1 MTVNQSSRTAGFTW
15 LLQIAIAASF
25 FKLAFA
31 PQSQAIFTSFGGQ
44 TGATASALAE
54 LMVAALLLIP
64 AGFLTRIDPSC
75 SCSARE
81 IRGWGDVGGWIGYAN
96 VVGAVLALGVIGGAI
111 ATHLLAVGIS
121 IPLGPGSAT
130 TDGGSF
136 FALEMIIA
144 VMAGAVFF
152 LRRREANAFV
162 HALVHVAK
170 TPSKAVPAVQ

>member
-31 PQSQAIFTSFGGQ
+31 PQSQAIFTSFGGRV
-44 TGATASALAE
+44 GATASALAE

-81 IRGWGDVGGWIGYAN
+81 IRGWRDVSGWIGYAN
-96 VVGAVLALGVIGGAI
+96 VVGAALALGVIGGAI
-111 ATHLLAVGIS
+111 ATHLLTVGIS
-121 IPLGPGSAT
+121 IPLGPASAT

-170 TPSKAVPAVQ
+170 SPSKAVPAV